1 MDSIATTTD
10 KQRRMIFTDVA
21 GKLRLPPCVVEK
33 DFWVSWSLG
42 KIFENP
48 KLHDIL
54 RFNGGMSIS
63 KAYNIIERVSPDVDL
78 ILKQDVVLH
87 PQEKLE
93 QPSKTK
99 QMAFD
104 RQLEARDAQFVQSVI
119 KDAVTCSLDG
129 VCLVQT
135 GPERHMLQLSYRHVF
150 EYNYTQ
156 PTIKLEIGS
165 LCLWEP
171 YEERGLTSFVSK
183 VVPELKKNT
192 PIVPT
197 ISATRTFW
205 EKIIILH
212 REAHRPVTAN
222 MPPLRC
228 SRHYYD
234 IFKLGHSNVK
244 DNAFADLKT
253 LKYVVEFNIRFYP
266 RGWAKYDEAKPG
278 SIKLIPP
285 EHNIPVLKSDY
296 KCLQNGFYGFVP
308 DFDNILAYLKQLEN
322 DINNLSR

>member
-1 MDSIATTTD
+1 MDNIATTTD

-78 ILKQDVVLH
+78 ILKQDVILK

-99 QMAFD
+99 QLAFD
-104 RQLEARDAQFVQSVI
+104 KQLEHRDAQFIQSVI
-119 KDAVTCSLDG
+119 KDAVTYSLDG
-129 VCLVQT
+129 VCSVQS
-135 GPERHMLQLSYRHVF
+135 GPERHMLQLSYRRVC
-150 EYNYTQ
+150 EYNCAH
-156 PTIKLEIGS
+156 PTIQLEIGS

-171 YEERGLTSFVSK
+171 YEERSLTSFVSK
-183 VVPELKKNT
+183 AVPDLKVNT

-212 REAHRPVTAN
+212 REAHRPASAN
-222 MPPLRC
+222 RPPLRC

-234 IFKLGHSNVK
+234 IFKLGHSAIK
-244 DNAFADLKT
+244 DSALADLDT

-278 SIKLIPP
+278 SMKLIPP

-296 KCLQNGFYGFVP
+296 KCLQPGFYGNIP
-308 DFDNILAYLKQLEN
+308 DFDNILAYLINLER